1 MPLLVQT
8 TTYSFMWKQRKNLTE
23 MYLPIP
29 INISDD
35 SSYSGHAHGKNIGS
49 ITAYGS
55 GNKKHAVFSIA
66 VGRPISWSLKIMLF
80 YLFSFSI
87 MYIITFITSDTS
99 IKPWFFAN
107 SDIPSSKI
115 NVETRMPALL
125 LFAISF
131 PQEHAHDIVPANI
144 YLKLG

>member
-1 MPLLVQT
+1 VTAFRIYCLKKKKKKLIIGGGKKYPPHIALCGNNG
-8 TTYSFMWKQRKNLTE
+8 KNVTE

-29 INISDD
+29 VHVSDD
-35 SSYSGHAHGKNIGS
+35 PCYSGLAHGKNIGT

-87 MYIITFITSDTS
+87 TYIIRL
-99 IKPWFFAN
+99 P
-107 SDIPSSKI
+107 
-115 NVETRMPALL
+115 
-125 LFAISF
+125 
-131 PQEHAHDIVPANI
+131 
-144 YLKLG
+144 